1 MVIMISAPGQM
12 RMEWEYT
19 HSACS
24 SVIFMLLSLHRNI
37 ECTPNVCI
45 NDVITLT
52 YYLIQG
58 SPDYL
63 GRAFAFPLLK
73 LPNETYEPPMFPAL
87 LQWWPIMRGQA
98 ASGELL
104 ASFELMQVK
113 SAM

>member
-1 MVIMISAPGQM
+1 MAISSALQM
-12 RMEWEYT
+12 FAY
-19 HSACS
+19 
-24 SVIFMLLSLHRNI
+24 
-37 ECTPNVCI
+37 
-45 NDVITLT
+45 DVITLT